1 MNGLGSISKHQ
12 FERNLVITGA
22 ATPDCPPLLLHQARH
37 TRQARRPRQKTG
49 CSGGRRLSA
58 PAGSSNSSFGEGK
71 WKLCS
76 SPQEDAPQGAD
87 GSAACLLWGV
97 PFHLSGMV
105 KQLVARLRNDYSQS
119 GRRRLSQG
127 HRAGRSTAG
136 GRGAS
141 TVSGST
147 KASMHVRPHIRHE
160 ASNPARPRV
169 QKISHSKQPDQSS
182 LFPHRPSDPSPHYY
196 FISGF
201 CCLVLLMCFILQ
213 LPAPLQSLN

>member
-1 MNGLGSISKHQ
+1 METLLIP
-12 FERNLVITGA
+12 TGG
-22 ATPDCPPLLLHQARH
+22 CP
-37 TRQARRPRQKTG
+37 
-49 CSGGRRLSA
+49 SGGRWFSGLPPLGRSLPPLRDGKATCGTSAQRL
-58 PAGSSNSSFGEGK
+58 
-71 WKLCS
+71 
-76 SPQEDAPQGAD
+76 
-87 GSAACLLWGV
+87 
-97 PFHLSGMV
+97 
-105 KQLVARLRNDYSQS
+105 QS

-169 QKISHSKQPDQSS
+169 QKVSHSKQPDQSS